1 MISVPLGC
9 LISGVVTQPF
19 GRKRSMQALTI
30 PFLITWIMFY
40 FADSVG
46 MLYASLALTGLAGGL
61 LEAPV
66 SIFTI
71 ITYLLIVLQ

>member
-1 MISVPLGC
+1 
-9 LISGVVTQPF
+9 
-19 GRKRSMQALTI
+19 MQALNI

-40 FADSVG
+40 YSNSVA

-66 SIFTI
+66 RVTMRNVFLF
-71 ITYLLIVLQ
+71 LLLFQSL